1 MPPHVKPVLIEGE
14 GLHGAARV
22 RAMTAVA
29 LSVLLALLD
38 YAIANVA
45 LPTIGADLHVSPA
58 SAVWIVNSYQLASVV
73 SLLPMAAL
81 GTRIGFSRL
90 CQLGL
95 ALFTVA
101 SLFCALSHTLLVLS
115 LARAVQGVGGACI
128 MSVSIALIRF
138 IYPHAIIGR
147 GIALNGVMVALGVG
161 AGPTVAS
168 IILSFATWPW
178 LFFINI
184 PLGLTALVLALISL
198 PRTPIN
204 PSSFDGTSAV
214 LNVLAFGALI
224 MAGDAIAHHA
234 DASRVVLLALTGI
247 VAGWLLVRR
256 QRGQAHPMFPVDMLR
271 IPAFRMGTLVGFLGF
286 VSSNLFMVSFPFT
299 LQAMFHYPPS
309 IVGLLMTPWPVGIMA
324 VAPVISRLADKVPAA
339 ILSSIGLCVTA
350 VGFLALYL
358 LPPDPGWFDI
368 AWRIAIAGMGFGIFQ
383 PPNNRIM
390 MVTAP
395 AGRSGSA
402 SGMVQI
408 ARQCGQA
415 TGAMCVAMAFGLIA
429 HDAERSCLGFG
440 SIVAFTGMLCSAARL
455 LPSRPASTAV
465 TR

>member
-1 MPPHVKPVLIEGE
+1 MPPPSKPVLTEGE

-22 RAMTAVA
+22 RAVTAVA

-45 LPTIGADLHVSPA
+45 LPTIAGDLHVSPA
-58 SAVWIVNSYQLASVV
+58 SAVWIVNAYQLASVV

-81 GTRIGFSRL
+81 GTRIGFARL
-90 CQLGL
+90 CQIGL
-95 ALFTVA
+95 ALLTVA
-101 SLFCALSHTLLVLS
+101 SLFCALSHSLLALA

-138 IYPHAIIGR
+138 IYPHAILGR

-161 AGPTVAS
+161 GGPTVAS
-168 IILSFATWPW
+168 IILSFASWPW
-178 LFFINI
+178 LFLINI
-184 PLGLTALVLALISL
+184 PLGATALVLALVSL
-198 PRTPIN
+198 PRTPVS
-204 PSSFDGTSAV
+204 PGSFDGASAL

-224 MAGDAIAHHA
+224 MAGDSIAHHA
-234 DASRVVLLALTGI
+234 GAVQVTALAITGLA
-247 VAGWLLVRR
+247 AGWLLVRR
-256 QRGQAHPMFPVDMLR
+256 QHGQTHPMFPIDMLR
-271 IPAFRMGTLVGFLGF
+271 IRAFRNGTLVGFVAF
-286 VSSNLFMVSFPFT
+286 VASNLFMISFPFT
-299 LQAMFHYPPS
+299 LQSMFHYPPS

-324 VAPVISRLADKVPAA
+324 VAPLISRLSDRVPAA
-339 ILSSIGLCVTA
+339 ILSSVGLGMTSL
-350 VGFLALYL
+350 GFLALYL
-358 LPPDPGWFDI
+358 LPAAPAWFDI
-368 AWRIAIAGMGFGIFQ
+368 AWRIALGGMGFGVFQ

-395 AGRSGSA
+395 PGRSGSA

-415 TGAMCVAMAFGLIA
+415 TGAMFVAMAFGLIT

-440 SIVAFTGMLCSAARL
+440 AIVAFIGMLCSAARL
-455 LPSRPASTAV
+455 LGPRPTAR
-465 TR
+465 THAT

>member
-1 MPPHVKPVLIEGE
+1 MPPRSTPVLTEGE

-22 RAMTAVA
+22 RAVTAVA

-45 LPTIGADLHVSPA
+45 LPTIAQDIHVSPA

-81 GTRIGFSRL
+81 GSRIGFARL
-90 CQLGL
+90 CQIGL
-95 ALFTVA
+95 ALLTVA
-101 SLFCALSHTLLVLS
+101 SLFCALSHSLLMLS

-138 IYPHAIIGR
+138 IYPHAILGR

-161 AGPTVAS
+161 GGPTVAS
-168 IILSFATWPW
+168 IILTVATWPW
-178 LFFINI
+178 LFLINI
-184 PLGLTALVLALISL
+184 PLGLTALVLALVSL
-198 PRTPIN
+198 PRTPL
-204 PSSFDGTSAV
+204 SAGTFDGISAL

-224 MAGDAIAHHA
+224 MAGDSVAHHA
-234 DASRVVLLALTGI
+234 GMPQVIALLLTGI

-256 QRGQAHPMFPVDMLR
+256 QRGRAHPMFPVDMLR
-271 IPAFRMGTLVGFLGF
+271 IPAFRMGTLVGFVAF
-286 VSSNLFMVSFPFT
+286 VSSNLFMISFPFT
-299 LQAMFHYPPS
+299 LQSMFHYPPS

-324 VAPVISRLADKVPAA
+324 VAPVISRLTDRVPAA
-339 ILSSIGLCVTA
+339 ILSSVGLFMTSM
-350 VGFLALYL
+350 GFLTLYF
-358 LPPDPGWFDI
+358 LPPHPEWYDI
-368 AWRIAIAGMGFGIFQ
+368 AWRITIAGMGFGVFQ

-390 MVTAP
+390 MITAP
-395 AGRSGSA
+395 PGRSGGA

-415 TGAMCVAMAFGLIA
+415 TGAMCVAMVFGLIA

-440 SIVAFTGMLCSAARL
+440 SAVAFIGMLCSASRL
-455 LPSRPASTAV
+455 VFRPRSSTA
-465 TR
+465 

>member
-1 MPPHVKPVLIEGE
+1 MPPRSTPVLTEGE

-22 RAMTAVA
+22 RAVTAVA

-45 LPTIGADLHVSPA
+45 LPTIAQDIHVSPA

-81 GTRIGFSRL
+81 GSRIGFARL
-90 CQLGL
+90 CQIGL
-95 ALFTVA
+95 ALLTVA
-101 SLFCALSHTLLVLS
+101 SLFCALSHSLLMLS

-138 IYPHAIIGR
+138 IYPHAILGR

-161 AGPTVAS
+161 GGPTVAS
-168 IILSFATWPW
+168 IILTVATWPW
-178 LFFINI
+178 LFLINI
-184 PLGLTALVLALISL
+184 PLGLTALVLALVSL
-198 PRTPIN
+198 PRTPI
-204 PSSFDGTSAV
+204 SAGTFDGVSAI

-224 MAGDAIAHHA
+224 MAGDSVAHHA
-234 DASRVVLLALTGI
+234 GMPQVIMLLLTGI

-256 QRGQAHPMFPVDMLR
+256 QRGRAHPMFPVDMLR
-271 IPAFRMGTLVGFLGF
+271 IPAFRSGTLIGFVAF
-286 VSSNLFMVSFPFT
+286 VSSNLFMISFPFT
-299 LQAMFHYPPS
+299 LQSMFHYPPS

-324 VAPVISRLADKVPAA
+324 VAPVLSRLTDRVPAA
-339 ILSSIGLCVTA
+339 ILSSVGLFMTSM
-350 VGFLALYL
+350 GFLALYF
-358 LPPDPGWFDI
+358 LPSHPAWYDI
-368 AWRIAIAGMGFGIFQ
+368 AWRITIAGMGFGVFQ

-390 MVTAP
+390 MITAP
-395 AGRSGSA
+395 PGRSGSA

-440 SIVAFTGMLCSAARL
+440 SAVAFIGMLCSATRL
-455 LPSRPASTAV
+455 VSRRAAEKTS
-465 TR
+465 

>member
-1 MPPHVKPVLIEGE
+1 MPPRSTPVLTEGE

-22 RAMTAVA
+22 RAVSAVA

-45 LPTIGADLHVSPA
+45 LPTIAQDIHVSPA

-81 GTRIGFSRL
+81 GSRIGFARL
-90 CQLGL
+90 CQIGL
-95 ALFTVA
+95 ALLTVA
-101 SLFCALSHTLLVLS
+101 SLFCALSHSLLMLS

-138 IYPHAIIGR
+138 IYPHAILGR

-161 AGPTVAS
+161 GGPTVAS
-168 IILSFATWPW
+168 IILTVATWPW
-178 LFFINI
+178 LFLINI
-184 PLGLTALVLALISL
+184 PLGVTALVLALVSL
-198 PRTPIN
+198 PRTPI
-204 PSSFDGTSAV
+204 SAGTFDGISAL
-214 LNVLAFGALI
+214 LNVLTFGALI
-224 MAGDAIAHHA
+224 MAGDSVAHHA
-234 DASRVVLLALTGI
+234 GMAQVIVLLLAGI
-247 VAGWLLVRR
+247 GAGWLQVRR
-256 QRGQAHPMFPVDMLR
+256 QRGREHPMFPVDMLR
-271 IPAFRMGTLVGFLGF
+271 IPAFRTGTLVGFVGF
-286 VSSNLFMVSFPFT
+286 VSSNLFMISFPFT
-299 LQAMFHYPPS
+299 LQSMFHYPPS

-324 VAPVISRLADKVPAA
+324 VSPVISRLADRIPAA
-339 ILSSIGLCVTA
+339 ILSSVGLFITS
-350 VGFLALYL
+350 VGFLLLYD
-358 LPPDPGWFDI
+358 LPPHPGWFDI
-368 AWRIAIAGMGFGIFQ
+368 AWRITIAGMGFGIFQ

-395 AGRSGSA
+395 PGRSGSA

-415 TGAMCVAMAFGLIA
+415 TGAMFVAMAFGLIT

-440 SIVAFTGMLCSAARL
+440 SIVAFIGMLCSAARL
-455 LPSRPASTAV
+455 LKRRTG
-465 TR
+465 